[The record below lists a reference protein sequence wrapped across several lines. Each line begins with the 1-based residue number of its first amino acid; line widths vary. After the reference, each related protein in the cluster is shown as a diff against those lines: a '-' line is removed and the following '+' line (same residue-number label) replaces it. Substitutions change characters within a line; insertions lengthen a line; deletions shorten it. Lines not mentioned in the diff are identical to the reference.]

1 MSERRAR
8 AAADALGTAREQL
21 QRARVHAAVGE
32 YAVAGL
38 YYNSAAVKLRQAGA
52 SAERDAVQACVT
64 KESSAVRSVETV
76 LRRTTA
82 CVTRHAQQQQQQ
94 QQVQRVK
101 ERPTARTRGGVVTVP
116 LSPVSWPCPDA
127 SGTAGRTCAK
137 RSRPAEASDTCTS
150 SQETEQPE
158 QPPKIVRVEDRLEH
172 DSEHDDGKE
181 AATATAGTTNKSKEE
196 EEQGKEETE
205 TREETKKEE
214 GTRFRAATSADQEL
228 AESVERDVLERRPSV
243 RWTDIAALDAAKRLL
258 FEAVVWPLAM
268 PGFFRGIRAP
278 WKGVLMFGP
287 PGTGK
292 TMLAKAVAT
301 ECATTFFS
309 VSSTTVASKWRGDG
323 ERMVRLLFEMAR
335 FYAPSTVFIDE
346 IDAICS
352 ARGEG
357 GEHEASRRIKSELLV
372 QIDGISAGDTPADR
386 SVVVLAA
393 TNFPWE
399 LDAALRR
406 RLEKRIC
413 LSSLLISITLLTL
426 FISYFPTTVQHRH
439 TIARPGGT

>member
-1 MSERRAR
+1 M
-8 AAADALGTAREQL
+8 
-21 QRARVHAAVGE
+21 
-32 YAVAGL
+32 
-38 YYNSAAVKLRQAGA
+38 
-52 SAERDAVQACVT
+52 
-64 KESSAVRSVETV
+64 
-76 LRRTTA
+76 
-82 CVTRHAQQQQQQ
+82 
-94 QQVQRVK
+94 
-101 ERPTARTRGGVVTVP
+101 ARTGGGGVVTVP

-127 SGTAGRTCAK
+127 SGATGRGCAK
-137 RSRPAEASDTCTS
+137 RSRPVEYPDSPTS
-150 SQETEQPE
+150 SQEQQEQQQQQEQP
-158 QPPKIVRVEDRLEH
+158 QKMARGEDRPADH
-172 DSEHDDGKE
+172 GKDDDKAQ
-181 AATATAGTTNKSKEE
+181 AADQSKEE
-196 EEQGKEETE
+196 QQGNKEE
-205 TREETKKEE
+205 KKEE
-214 GTRFRAATSADQEL
+214 KGPEEEVRFRAATSGDQEL

-346 IDAICS
+346 IDAICG

-413 LSSLLISITLLTL
+413 LLHLSSSSCVLSHACLITNICCKTDIPLPDQEGREKLIEMALATVTCAADVDVRELAARLDGYSCADIKTVCRDAAFMAARSRIAGLSAAELRLL
-426 FISYFPTTVQHRH
+426 REEE
-439 TIARPGGT
+439 IAALPVTRADFDAALARVHSSVNRADLARYDEWLRTFGSE